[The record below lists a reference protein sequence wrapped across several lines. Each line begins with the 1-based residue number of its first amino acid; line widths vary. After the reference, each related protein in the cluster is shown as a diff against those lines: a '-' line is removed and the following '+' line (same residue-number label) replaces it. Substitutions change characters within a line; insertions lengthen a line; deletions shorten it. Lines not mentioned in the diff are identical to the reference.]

1 MTIKSFFF
9 SRKIIKLVEP
19 KRSISSTG
27 TKTFSKFRH
36 LNFFGIVYKIKI
48 NYQNQVISNYN
59 VQYRFPI
66 PILSIPSTIIRSI
79 FWQILPNQFFVC
91 LIFSVPKINKISFT
105 IYTIVLHFKK
115 SVWVIS
121 LFSSDKWSL
130 NFF

>member
-1 MTIKSFFF
+1 VQKEQYNSFFKNIMTIKSFFF

-66 PILSIPSTIIRSI
+66 PILSIPPIIIRSI
-79 FWQILPNQFFVC
+79 FLANFAKPIFFV
-91 LIFSVPKINKISFT
+91 F
-105 IYTIVLHFKK
+105 
-115 SVWVIS
+115 
-121 LFSSDKWSL
+121 
-130 NFF
+130 NFLCAKDQ

>member
-1 MTIKSFFF
+1 
-9 SRKIIKLVEP
+9 
-19 KRSISSTG
+19 
-27 TKTFSKFRH
+27 
-36 LNFFGIVYKIKI
+36 
-48 NYQNQVISNYN
+48 
-59 VQYRFPI
+59 
-66 PILSIPSTIIRSI
+66 
-79 FWQILPNQFFVC
+79 LPNQFFVC